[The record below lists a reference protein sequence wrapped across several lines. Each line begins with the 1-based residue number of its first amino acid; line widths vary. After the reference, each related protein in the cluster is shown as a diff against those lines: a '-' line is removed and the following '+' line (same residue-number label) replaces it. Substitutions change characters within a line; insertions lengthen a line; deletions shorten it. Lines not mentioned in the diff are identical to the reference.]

1 MIAVFSKNKI
11 TIAVLKDLDKEDL
24 KELGITALGD
34 RKRLQ
39 QLISSL
45 KPTES
50 VSEKESLFRI
60 RMSTLV
66 VPNQES
72 SDSFLEFDLSISEE
86 HGVVRIEKEVD
97 ANPTENTQDV
107 RLEMVSHKNVDII
120 YEFLSTIDLLHFCF

>member
-1 MIAVFSKNKI
+1 MIAVFSKKKI
-11 TIAVLKDLDKEDL
+11 TIAVLKDLDKKDL
-24 KELGITALGD
+24 KELGNTALGD

-60 RMSTLV
+60 RMSTLI

-72 SDSFLEFDLSISEE
+72 SDSFLAGI
-86 HGVVRIEKEVD
+86 
-97 ANPTENTQDV
+97 
-107 RLEMVSHKNVDII
+107 
-120 YEFLSTIDLLHFCF
+120 

>member
-60 RMSTLV
+60 QMSTLV

-86 HGVVRIEKEVD
+86 PGVVRIEKEVD
-97 ANPTENTQDV
+97 ANPTENTHV

>member
-11 TIAVLKDLDKEDL
+11 TIAVLKDLDKENL

-45 KPTES
+45 KLTES

-60 RMSTLV
+60 RMSKLV
-66 VPNQES
+66 VPNQET

-86 HGVVRIEKEVD
+86 PEGIEKEVD

-107 RLEMVSHKNVDII
+107 RLEMVSHKNVDI
-120 YEFLSTIDLLHFCF
+120 